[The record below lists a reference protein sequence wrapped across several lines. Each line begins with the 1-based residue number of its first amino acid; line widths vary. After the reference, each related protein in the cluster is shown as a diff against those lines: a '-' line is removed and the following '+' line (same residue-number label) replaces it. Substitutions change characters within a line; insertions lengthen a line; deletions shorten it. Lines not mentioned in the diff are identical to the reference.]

1 MSVSK
6 NDYSKMTDKASPNS
20 PIFLNCLKAFV
31 FGGGLCTFAQ
41 VLNSIYQRL
50 GMSEDEWRL
59 ATPATVIV
67 ITAVLTGVGVYDK
80 IAKHCGAGTL
90 IPITGFSNA
99 VTSSAIE
106 FKNEGFI
113 LGVGD
118 NIFKIAGPV
127 ILYGTSASII
137 YGFIYYIVKT
147 IGG

>member
-1 MSVSK
+1 MISK
-6 NDYSKMTDKASPNS
+6 EEYKQLVKKHSGSSPKPKDFIISFISGGIICLIGQAIYNALLSLDIKEDYVRSAVPSIL
-20 PIFLNCLKAFV
+20 IFLAAL
-31 FGGGLCTFAQ
+31 
-41 VLNSIYQRL
+41 
-50 GMSEDEWRL
+50 
-59 ATPATVIV
+59 
-67 ITAVLTGVGVYDK
+67 LTGIGVYDK

-106 FKNEGFI
+106 FKNEGFV